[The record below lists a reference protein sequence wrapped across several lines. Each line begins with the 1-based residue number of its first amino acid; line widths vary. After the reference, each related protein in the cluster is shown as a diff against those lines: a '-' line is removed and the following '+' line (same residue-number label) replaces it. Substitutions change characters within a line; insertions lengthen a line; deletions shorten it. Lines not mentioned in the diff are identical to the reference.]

1 MSDHLSHHKNGLNGH
16 STNNYLGNHNNDQE
30 IEINV
35 FRIVNILLQSKW
47 TLITFVI
54 LGIVASIVLALL
66 QTPIY
71 STSGTLFISE
81 SKNRYSYAG
90 SDLSNLLTTTYGIGV
105 GSTIANE
112 LQILR
117 SRTLSEDLADS
128 IIHKRYDE
136 NGNKFPILWLD
147 YPTDSTDISKDW
159 IASKIRRAMIAE
171 QISRDTDLVRIT
183 YESYSPA
190 EATYLTNLTMNTYSR
205 ISTQQN
211 RTMASSALRFLS
223 DERSNF
229 EANLRLSEDSL
240 ESFMDRTQLLDV
252 DEQTKKIIN
261 NIANFESQK
270 MELEVQKVAVQ
281 SIISTLEEQLNVIK
295 PELSDLFS
303 ASIPSLVERYQ
314 FEISELKTEK
324 FLLLSNNPDLRS
336 DPDNEIISQ
345 IDRKVKELEDE
356 IGSLTEQIVNS
367 NSEVFLTFLA
377 RDNIGIGQRILDIS
391 NRLLNERVRFSQIT
405 NEIAALESNL
415 LTLNLSIEEL
425 PKEMIQLARI
435 RRDVKI
441 NSDLYMLVS
450 NQYAEMSLWE
460 RTQFGMGRPLD
471 YAIEPNNPI
480 RPKETIWVIIGLMLG
495 TIAGIGFVLLKEA
508 LNDKINSTESLKSY
522 KYPFLGAIPDFKILD
537 GVIPQERT
545 QIDERSVSNQLI
557 TFLDHISP
565 LSEAY
570 RRLRINVVYANPD
583 KHYNVI
589 MVTSANK
596 GEGKSTVAANLAVT
610 FSEAEKSV
618 LIIDLDLRRPTQ
630 HKVFGENREPGL
642 TDTLFETVSLSKILN
657 STVAPNVDLMT
668 VGKKTPEPATVLDS
682 KRLKQLID
690 KLKDRY
696 DHIILDTAP
705 YGIISDSASLL
716 RLVDGLIV
724 VSRFNTTTKQELEFT
739 LDGLNHLQA
748 DVLGLVLNAFDPEKS
763 TDYYTNYSYYKRTYY
778 SDYYK
783 EEA

>member
-1 MSDHLSHHKNGLNGH
+1 MSDHLPHHKNGSNGQT
-16 STNNYLGNHNNDQE
+16 SASYNIKDQVDQDV
-30 IEINV
+30 EINV
-35 FRIVNILLQSKW
+35 FKIFNLLLQYKW
-47 TLITFVI
+47 TLTAFIVVFAVGSGI
-54 LGIVASIVLALL
+54 LAYL

-71 STSGTLFISE
+71 FSSGTIFISE

-117 SRTLSEDLADS
+117 SRTMSEDLADS
-128 IIHKRYDE
+128 IVSLRFDDQ
-136 NGNKFPILWLD
+136 GNKLPILWRD
-147 YPTDSTDISKDW
+147 YPTDSTDVSRDFV
-159 IASKIRRAMIAE
+159 ASRIRSSMQAR
-171 QISRDTDLVRIT
+171 QISSNTDLVMIGFESASP
-183 YESYSPA
+183 YEA
-190 EATYLTNLTMNTYSR
+190 AYLTNLTMNTYSR
-205 ISTQQN
+205 ISTNQN
-211 RTMASSALRFLS
+211 KVMTSSALKFLS
-223 DERSNF
+223 DERLNI
-229 EANLRLSEDSL
+229 EDQLIIMEDSL
-240 ESFMDRTQLLDV
+240 RRFMDQSQLLAV
-252 DEQTKKIIN
+252 DTQTRQVIN
-261 NIANFESQK
+261 TIANLETRKQD
-270 MELEVQKVAVQ
+270 LEVREVAVNA
-281 SIISTLEEQLNVIK
+281 SLNALEDQLESIK
-295 PELSDLFS
+295 PGLKDQFS
-303 ASIPSLVERYQ
+303 SSIPPLIERYQ
-314 FEISELKTEK
+314 FELSELKTER
-324 FLLLSNNPDLRS
+324 FLLITENPELKDSNNNPRL
-336 DPDNEIISQ
+336 NEINRKISDTESE
-345 IDRKVKELEDE
+345 IARLTDE
-356 IGSLTEQIVNS
+356 ILTSGNDL
-367 NSEVFLTFLA
+367 FLTFLT
-377 RDNIGIGQRILDIS
+377 RDNVGIGQRIID
-391 NRLLNERVRFSQIT
+391 LNEEFLKKSIQKSEIESQLVIV
-405 NEIAALESNL
+405 EDNL
-415 LTLNLSIEEL
+415 NKFNAQFEL
-425 PKEMIQLARI
+425 LPEEMIELGRI
-435 RRDVKI
+435 QRDVKI
-441 NSDLYMLVS
+441 NEQLYLLVS

-471 YAIEPNNPI
+471 YARITNNPI
-480 RPKETIWVIIGLMLG
+480 RPKETIWVIIGLLLG
-495 TIAGIGFVLLKEA
+495 GIVGVGFILLREA
-508 LNDKINSTESLKSY
+508 INDKINSTEILKSFR
-522 KYPFLGAIPDFKILD
+522 YPFLGAIPDFKILD
-537 GVIPQERT
+537 GVSPQERT

-596 GEGKSTVAANLAVT
+596 GEGKSTVASNLAVT

-642 TDTLFETVSLSKILN
+642 TETLFETVNLSDIIRN
-657 STVAPNVDLMT
+657 TVAPNVDLLT

-690 KLKDRY
+690 RLKDRY

-716 RLVDGLIV
+716 RLVDGLVI

-739 LDGLNHLQA
+739 LDGLSHLQA

-783 EEA
+783 EEV